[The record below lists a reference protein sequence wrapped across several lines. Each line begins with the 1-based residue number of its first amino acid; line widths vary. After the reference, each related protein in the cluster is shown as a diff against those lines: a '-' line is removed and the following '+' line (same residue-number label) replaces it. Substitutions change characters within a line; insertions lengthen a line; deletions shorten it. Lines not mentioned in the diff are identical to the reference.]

1 MMILGEENLVGYPEI
16 DRLVGDRSN
25 LFVLWVEE
33 DLVSDL
39 RERQRWRTPEWT
51 PRKRRTMGGMHM
63 NDRTV
68 AGGPDGRRIRPRH
81 YPARPRVES
90 RRVPASPQSLQ
101 RLAGMARAPG
111 GNKPKLLDQVR
122 EAIRMRHYSIRTEE
136 AYVGWIRRFILF
148 HGKRHP
154 LEMGED
160 EITQFLSALAVQGE
174 VSAST
179 QNQALCALV
188 FLYRHVLGQNL
199 GWLDDVVRAK
209 RPQRLPVVLTRP
221 EVRALLGAL
230 DGVHWIMVSLLYGSG
245 LRLLE
250 CLRLRVKDMDFSS
263 HQILI
268 REGKGHKDRRTM
280 LPAAV
285 KEPLADHLD
294 RVHQRHQHDFAAGF
308 GRVYVPDALQRKY
321 PNANREWGWQW
332 VFPASQISL
341 DPRSGEHRRH
351 HLHESVLQ
359 RAVKETARTIGLTK
373 ATNCHTLR
381 HSFATHL
388 LEDGYDIRT
397 IQELL
402 GHRDVKTTMIY
413 THVLN
418 RGGKGVYSPM
428 DRL

>member
-1 MMILGEENLVGYPEI
+1 MDDG
-16 DRLVGDRSN
+16 
-25 LFVLWVEE
+25 
-33 DLVSDL
+33 
-39 RERQRWRTPEWT
+39 
-51 PRKRRTMGGMHM
+51 
-63 NDRTV
+63 TV
-68 AGGPDGRRIRPRH
+68 AGGPEGHPIPPWH
-81 YPARPRVES
+81 HSARPRIE
-90 RRVPASPQSLQ
+90 RRRLQTSPQPLQ
-101 RLAGMARAPG
+101 RLAEMARAPQ
-111 GNKPKLLDQVR
+111 GNQPRLLDQVR

-136 AYVGWIRRFILF
+136 AYVSWIKRYILF

-160 EITQFLSALAVQGE
+160 EITQFLSALAVHGQ

-179 QNQALCALV
+179 QNQALCALI
-188 FLYRHVLGQNL
+188 FLYRHVLGQNF
-199 GWLDDVVRAK
+199 GWLADVVRAK

-230 DGVHWIMVSLLYGSG
+230 EGVHWIMASLLYGAG

-250 CLRLRVKDMDFSS
+250 CLRLRVKDIDVAS
-263 HQILI
+263 HQILL
-268 REGKGHKDRRTM
+268 REGKGNKDRRTM

-285 KEPLADHLD
+285 QEPLTAHLEHV
-294 RVHQRHQHDFAAGF
+294 RQRHQHDVVRGF

-321 PNANREWGWQW
+321 PNACREWGWQW
-332 VFPASQISL
+332 VFPASHISL

-351 HLHESVLQ
+351 HMHESVLQ
-359 RAVKETARTIGLTK
+359 RAVKEATRKAGLAK
-373 ATNCHTLR
+373 AVSCHTLR

>member
-1 MMILGEENLVGYPEI
+1 MAHDPVG
-16 DRLVGDRSN
+16 
-25 LFVLWVEE
+25 
-33 DLVSDL
+33 
-39 RERQRWRTPEWT
+39 Q
-51 PRKRRTMGGMHM
+51 
-63 NDRTV
+63 
-68 AGGPDGRRIRPRH
+68 
-81 YPARPRVES
+81 
-90 RRVPASPQSLQ
+90 
-101 RLAGMARAPG
+101 
-111 GNKPKLLDQVR
+111 KPKLRNQVR
-122 EAIRMRHYSIRTEE
+122 EAIRIRHYSVRTEE
-136 AYVGWIRRFILF
+136 AYVGWIKRFILF

-160 EITQFLSALAVQGE
+160 EITRFLSALAVHEQ

-179 QNQALCALV
+179 QNQALCALL
-188 FLYRHVLGQNL
+188 FLYRHVLDRDVR
-199 GWLDDVVRAK
+199 WLQDVIRAK

-221 EVRALLGAL
+221 EVKALLGAL
-230 DGVHWIMVSLLYGSG
+230 EGVHWIMASLLYGAG

-250 CLRLRVKDMDFSS
+250 CLRLRVKDTDFSS
-263 HQILI
+263 HQILV
-268 REGKGHKDRRTM
+268 REGKGNKDRRTI

-285 KEPLADHLD
+285 KERLAAHLEHV
-294 RVHQRHQHDFAAGF
+294 RQRHQHDLAQGF

-321 PNANREWGWQW
+321 PHANSEWGWQW
-332 VFPASQISL
+332 VFPASQISI
-341 DPRSGEHRRH
+341 DPQSGEHRRH

-359 RAVKETARTIGLTK
+359 RAVKEAARTIRLTK
-373 ATNCHTLR
+373 TANCHTLR

-418 RGGKGVYSPM
+418 RGGRGVNSPM